1 MRRLLARDIIK
12 KTVVQDGIKTSKALK
27 YFLSGGLSFALV
39 LLGGLFAGLT
49 LA

>member
-1 MRRLLARDIIK
+1 MRRHLAKDITKRIMA
-12 KTVVQDGIKTSKALK
+12 QDGIETSEALK

-39 LLGGLFAGLT
+39 LLGGFFAGLT